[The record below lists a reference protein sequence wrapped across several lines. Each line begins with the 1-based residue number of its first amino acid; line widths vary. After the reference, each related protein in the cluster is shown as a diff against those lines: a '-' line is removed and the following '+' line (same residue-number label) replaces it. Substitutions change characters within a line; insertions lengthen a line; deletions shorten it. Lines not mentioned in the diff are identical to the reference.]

1 MGIMVSKET
10 DENAKLTEKINA
22 DLRTRLQ
29 NTSEPTGKD
38 FAEDSEYLKDLEKTS
53 RFGWVWFVLI
63 GLAIVSLI
71 CIVLI

>member
-10 DENAKLTEKINA
+10 DENAELTEKINA
-22 DLRTRLQ
+22 DLRIRLQ
-29 NTSEPTGKD
+29 NTSEPIDKD
-38 FAEDSEYLKDLEKTS
+38 FAEESEYLKDLEKTS

-71 CIVLI
+71 CIALI

>member
-29 NTSEPTGKD
+29 NTSEPTDKD

>member
-29 NTSEPTGKD
+29 NTSEPVDKD